1 MNQPNER
8 HMLEAIEGSPLGYYV
23 ESLSDSLHYAYEE
36 IARLKAELT
45 KTHQSLVDTRFENF
59 QDDQYNTKMIKEKD
73 RELQE
78 KRKELEEKDRELAD
92 ARMEQYSRQSMDF
105 EENRRRYGTRAYWRR

>member
-8 HMLEAIEGSPLGYYV
+8 HMLEAIQGSPLGFYV

-45 KTHQSLVDTRFENF
+45 KTHQSLVDTRFEIF
-59 QDDQYNTKMIKEKD
+59 QDDQYNTKMIQEKE
-73 RELQE
+73 RELYLQ
-78 KRKELEEKDRELAD
+78 KANFHFLKTFFTCVLAKY
-92 ARMEQYSRQSMDF
+92 Q
-105 EENRRRYGTRAYWRR
+105 TKI

>member
-23 ESLSDSLHYAYEE
+23 EGLSDSLYYAYEE

-45 KTHQSLVDTRFENF
+45 KTHQSLVDTRFDNF
-59 QDDQYNTKMIKEKD
+59 QDDQYNTKMIQEKD

-78 KRKELEEKDRELAD
+78 KDRELQEKQRELAD
-92 ARMEQYSRQSMDF
+92 TRMEQYSRQSMDF

>member
-23 ESLSDSLHYAYEE
+23 GCLSDSLHYAYEE

-59 QDDQYNTKMIKEKD
+59 QDDQYNTKMIQEKD

-78 KRKELEEKDRELAD
+78 KDRELQEKQRELAD
-92 ARMEQYSRQSMDF
+92 TRMEQYSRQSMDF

>member
-1 MNQPNER
+1 MNRVNER
-8 HMLEAIEGSPLGYYV
+8 HMLETIEGSPLGFYV

-59 QDDQYNTKMIKEKD
+59 QDDQYNTKMIEEKD

-105 EENRRRYGTRAYWRR
+105 EENRRGYGTKAYWRR